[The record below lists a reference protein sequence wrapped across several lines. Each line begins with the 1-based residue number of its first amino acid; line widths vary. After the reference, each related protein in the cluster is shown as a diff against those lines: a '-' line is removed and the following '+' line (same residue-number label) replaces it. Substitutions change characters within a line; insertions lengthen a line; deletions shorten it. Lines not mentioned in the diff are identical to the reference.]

1 MTSICVFRF
10 VYTLLLRRN
19 SEVNEMSSDSEWI
32 SLANFLR
39 SSDEDILEED
49 EEDVEE
55 SITHKLI
62 SCIDVK

>member
-1 MTSICVFRF
+1 
-10 VYTLLLRRN
+10 
-19 SEVNEMSSDSEWI
+19 MSRDSEWF
-32 SLANFLR
+32 SFANLLR